1 VSERRRPESPLLKTI
16 FRVGQTVPA
25 TGIYQVQ
32 HSQHRLPMEI
42 TLRGNEPFPPCAH
55 CKLDVSFTFLR
66 SVIAEGFHFTLN
78 AIPALADSNGDDTEH
93 PLPNTAVN

>member
-1 VSERRRPESPLLKTI
+1 
-16 FRVGQTVPA
+16 
-25 TGIYQVQ
+25 
-32 HSQHRLPMEI
+32 MEI